1 MKNVSTRASRTKI
14 VPGAR
19 QKSREAGD
27 SSPRSIV
34 IEHSAWFMFPDRL
47 NTGVLLLLLLLTG
60 CSSIGP
66 ESVTRDRF
74 DYNTAISDSWKAQT
88 LLNIV
93 KIRYA
98 DMPLFVE
105 VASIVSGYTLES
117 SVSVNGA
124 LSSSD
129 AIQRDTLSLGGN
141 GKFIDRPTITYVPIT
156 GSQFNKS
163 FMTPIPPGAVL
174 FLMQSGWSAELIF
187 PLTVDSVNG
196 LRSQMLA
203 GVNQRS
209 GDEDYYRVIE
219 LMRQIQLSG
228 AIGMRIK
235 KTDKLKDTTVLFF
248 QKEGLAPEVR
258 AARREL
264 NALLGLNPD
273 AREVHVNYGLIP
285 GSDDEVALLTR
296 SMLQIMI
303 QLATKI
309 DVPPEHV
316 TDGRTVPALSGEPA
330 EDRKLMKV
338 HYSKD
343 KPANAFTAVQYRD
356 YWYWVDDRDFRTKR
370 TFAFLMILF
379 SLTETGGKEGLP
391 LVTIPSG

>member
-1 MKNVSTRASRTKI
+1 MHADFITTRT
-14 VPGAR
+14 
-19 QKSREAGD
+19 
-27 SSPRSIV
+27 
-34 IEHSAWFMFPDRL
+34 
-47 NTGVLLLLLLLTG
+47 LLLVLMLSLAG
-60 CSSIGP
+60 CTSIGP
-66 ESVTRDRF
+66 KSVARDRF
-74 DYNTAISDSWKAQT
+74 DYNTAISDSWKEQT

-117 SVSVNGA
+117 SVSVNGV

-129 AIQRDTLSLGGN
+129 AIQRDSLSLGGN

-196 LRSQMLA
+196 LRSQVLA
-203 GVNQRS
+203 GANQRT
-209 GDEDYYRVIE
+209 GDNDYYRVVE
-219 LMRQIQLSG
+219 LMRLIQKSG

-235 KTDKLKDTTVLFF
+235 KAGNLKDTTVLFF
-248 QKEGLAPEVR
+248 QKEGLEPEVL
-258 AARREL
+258 AARQEL

-273 AREVHVNYGLIP
+273 AREVRVNYGLIP
-285 GSDDEVALLTR
+285 GGDDEVALLTR

-316 TDGRTVPALSGEPA
+316 AQGRTVPTMEAAAS
-330 EDRKLMKV
+330 DTVHSKLMNI
-338 HYSKD
+338 HYSEER
-343 KPANAFTAVQYRD
+343 PADAFTAVQYRD